1 MLLTVAP
8 QVDRVGILAN
18 PMNSSNANIVKS
30 LQSAFQEKSVAS
42 LVVEAAQITEI
53 DTAFSVMKQR
63 DVDAVVVAAD
73 TLFVEQRQQIAE
85 LAAKYRLPSI
95 FSFREH
101 VEAGGLLSY
110 GQSLV
115 DGYRRAATY
124 VDRILKGASP
134 SVLPIEQSTKLE
146 LVVNMKTARFMDLT
160 IPQALLARADE
171 VIE

>member
-1 MLLTVAP
+1 MR
-8 QVDRVGILAN
+8 QQG
-18 PMNSSNANIVKS
+18 
-30 LQSAFQEKSVAS
+30 
-42 LVVEAAQITEI
+42 VE
-53 DTAFSVMKQR
+53 
-63 DVDAVVVAAD
+63 AVVVAAD

-85 LAAKYRLPSI
+85 LAAKYHIPSI

-110 GQSLV
+110 GQSLT

-124 VDRILKGASP
+124 VDKILKGASP

-146 LVVNMKTARFMDLT
+146 LVINMKAARMMNLS

-171 VIE
+171 VLE